1 MLVGEQPGDQEDRQ
15 GRPFVGP
22 AGRILAGALESAGI
36 DRERV
41 FVTNVVKHFRWRP
54 APGSKRRLH
63 ERPAREHV
71 TACLPWVQ
79 AEIELMRPAG
89 IVLLGATAAAALAG
103 PEIQVMRD
111 HGRPLGSSLAPVVI
125 ATIHPSAVLRARGDD
140 RERSLAMLVDDLRT
154 ADRAAAAGLV

>member
-1 MLVGEQPGDQEDRQ
+1 
-15 GRPFVGP
+15 
-22 AGRILAGALESAGI
+22 
-36 DRERV
+36 
-41 FVTNVVKHFRWRP
+41 
-54 APGSKRRLH
+54 
-63 ERPAREHV
+63 
-71 TACLPWVQ
+71 
-79 AEIELMRPAG
+79 MRPAG

-111 HGRPLGSSLAPVVI
+111 HGRPQGSSLAPVVI